1 MDTVEI
7 SMIGTDDED
16 NLINKNGLY
25 VVLSPNGKLKR
36 HLIVGNKE
44 MPLCETTIAEE
55 VIQLTEHNFA
65 DLSAVIMTLYESLD
79 AVHNEPDG
87 FANYQQY
94 IEKVVCKMESTNI
107 VSGTLARTMLIDMED
122 ETILNEWYGTSH
134 VLESIN
140 KLYSMLWARDAAT
153 YVLDDL
159 CERIPVDLEAGMD
172 EVRHLAVTQV
182 FTFTSENTLTSHYFF
197 RSEANYYFFLMQQY
211 IASKP
216 NIAKCQLCGR
226 YFLPK
231 TRKKTL
237 YCDRVIKNGKTCK
250 QVAPRL
256 KRKELASVDR
266 VVREFDRCKKM
277 QYVRFLRTGPDKM
290 PSIIDITPPEYWAWL
305 AKATEALASYLADE
319 ISEDEALTIIHVPKK
334 QDMLEN
340 NSSEY
345 TLDKFLVQS

>member
-1 MDTVEI
+1 MDTVRI
-7 SMIGTDDED
+7 AIIGTSDED
-16 NLINKNGLY
+16 DLVNKDGLY
-25 VVLSPNGKLKR
+25 VTLLSNGKVKR
-36 HLIVGNKE
+36 HLIAGGNE
-44 MPLCETTIAEE
+44 MPLSETTIAEE
-55 VIQLTEHNFA
+55 LIQLTEHNFA
-65 DLSAVIMTLYESLD
+65 DLSSVIMTLYESLD

-87 FANYQQY
+87 FSNYQQY
-94 IEKVVCKMESTNI
+94 IEKVLCKMESTDI
-107 VSGTLARTMLIDMED
+107 LSGTLARTMLIDMED

-159 CERIPVDLEAGMD
+159 CKRIPVDLASGMD

-182 FTFTSENTLTSHYFF
+182 FTFSLDNVLTSHYFF

-256 KRKELASVDR
+256 KRKELAAVDR
-266 VVREFDRCKKM
+266 VVGEFDRCKKM

-305 AKATEALASYLADE
+305 TKASEALASYLVDE
-319 ISEDEALTIIHVPKK
+319 ISEDEALAIIYVPKK
-334 QDMLEN
+334 NEILES
-340 NSSEY
+340 NSAEL
-345 TLDKFLVQS
+345 TVANPGT